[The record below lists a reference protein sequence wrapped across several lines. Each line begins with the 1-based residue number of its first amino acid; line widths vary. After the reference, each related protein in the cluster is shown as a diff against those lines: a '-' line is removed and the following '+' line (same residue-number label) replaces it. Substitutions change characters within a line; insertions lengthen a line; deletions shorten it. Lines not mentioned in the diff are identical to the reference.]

1 MKLDRTLIDKDGAPS
16 EEEMREFFLKHD
28 YTVHKSSF
36 DPMKASEEDLML
48 YKKAKDFFKESW
60 LSQLSVMGG
69 KGSMK
74 NFTKNYPLCVLEDA
88 NEDLISGTVV
98 EILSDDDLTEKIF
111 DSFFSAMEE
120 PLTAGFNAYAKTL
133 KKEPTALSET
143 EIKEVVD
150 KLVDLY
156 LAEMMNLYMKSQG
169 VPELVKTVKKN
180 GTHEDFNN
188 DVRNNYDKIDF
199 DRKWYHLRTKL
210 GAPLS
215 LDELF
220 GNETVTMA
228 DISGRIVKLIH
239 NTEAKER
246 FNVTRDIGWQIERG
260 LFNCRME
267 IGKRYDPN
275 EIKNQKNASYI
286 LDDNGFTIVSNG
298 KEPFFSVFPQPAE
311 GYGHFLNDKDDLQK
325 IFAALS
331 HTDTMNALIYLYQ
344 KTRTTFLRAQF
355 SSEIARSQMIRSTR

>member
-1 MKLDRTLIDKDGAPS
+1 MSLSANIKRLRLDKNLTQ
-16 EEEMREFFLKHD
+16 E
-28 YTVHKSSF
+28 
-36 DPMKASEEDLML
+36 
-48 YKKAKDFFKESW
+48 
-60 LSQLSVMGG
+60 QL
-69 KGSMK
+69 
-74 NFTKNYPLCVLEDA
+74 A
-88 NEDLISGTVV
+88 
-98 EILSDDDLTEKIF
+98 
-111 DSFFSAMEE
+111 
-120 PLTAGFNAYAKTL
+120 
-133 KKEPTALSET
+133 
-143 EIKEVVD
+143 
-150 KLVDLY
+150 
-156 LAEMMNLYMKSQG
+156 
-169 VPELVKTVKKN
+169 
-180 GTHEDFNN
+180 
-188 DVRNNYDKIDF
+188 
-199 DRKWYHLRTKL
+199 TKL
-210 GAPLS
+210 GVSAQAVSKWETSETYPDGALLVPLANELEVS

-246 FNVTRDIGWQIERG
+246 FNVARDIGWQIERG

-286 LDDNGFTIVSNG
+286 LDDNVFTIVSNG

-344 KTRTTFLRAQF
+344 KNENFVFESAVLQRDC
-355 SSEIARSQMIRSTR
+355 EIANDQINAVIDDLLTLKLIWKQELTINGESRVLYYSRPSHKLLAVLLMTREIGYKGAYSLQSHIRNTPFIKE